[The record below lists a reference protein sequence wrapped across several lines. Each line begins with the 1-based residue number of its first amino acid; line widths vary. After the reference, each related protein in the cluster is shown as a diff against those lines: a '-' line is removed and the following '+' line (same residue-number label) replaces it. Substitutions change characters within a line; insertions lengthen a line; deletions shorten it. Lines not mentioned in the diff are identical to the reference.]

1 MKCFSCWHSNLK
13 GLPFHFFS
21 VHFSLVFGFKQRW
34 SHIKAN
40 LEELEWFIGMLGTLR
55 PQYLAKLPRLTNC
68 SPVRKYQFQ
77 CFPDHFDFWF
87 LKFVE
92 SNIVTSTKPSSKL
105 MDCGFFRGM
114 LWSVVPRSC
123 GWVSL
128 SLNLPL
134 KAAKITQ
141 QSIDCVVGSAGSNF
155 CSRPIISD
163 LLGLSEHSD
172 LIILFTWVHPGF
184 GQTTP
189 RIKWFN
195 AWSFDKHILFFPG
208 ADIIIVHFIAFEG
221 KCQLVNTL
229 CSLESSQSL

>member
-1 MKCFSCWHSNLK
+1 MFFLLAFQSKRSSFPFLFCSLFPSFWFQAEMKSYQSKSWRARMIHRNVRST
-13 GLPFHFFS
+13 PS
-21 VHFSLVFGFKQRW
+21 
-34 SHIKAN
+34 
-40 LEELEWFIGMLGTLR
+40 
-55 PQYLAKLPRLTNC
+55 QYLAKLPRLTNC

-172 LIILFTWVHPGF
+172 LFILFTWVHPGF

-195 AWSFDKHILFFPG
+195 AWSFD
-208 ADIIIVHFIAFEG
+208 
-221 KCQLVNTL
+221 
-229 CSLESSQSL
+229 